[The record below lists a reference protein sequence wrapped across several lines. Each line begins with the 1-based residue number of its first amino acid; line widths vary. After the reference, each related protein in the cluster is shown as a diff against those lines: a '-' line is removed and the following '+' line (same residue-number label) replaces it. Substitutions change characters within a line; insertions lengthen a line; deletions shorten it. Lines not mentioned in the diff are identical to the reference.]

1 MAFEVPGVP
10 AAYDRGPSR
19 PGTSAVIFREGE
31 QFYAQ
36 AADINEG
43 FTLARLRGQR
53 ISDRVMKDG
62 DRIEGAD
69 VNVDFDNG
77 VVHVFPG
84 RIYIEGDIYPVE
96 EAYLAGVPMVGEVTI
111 GVRVIRTIVTE
122 IEDPTLYGLH
132 PGSAGEGEPGAARQE
147 MALSWGFSG
156 DGQEGDLYSVYRLLD
171 GTVITQVAPPSL
183 SGIMAQIAPYDFDLN
198 GHYIVDGC
206 EVTALGLAGDEQVFS
221 INAGT
226 ANILGYKRIRETAF
240 TLQVA
245 EDPSLELVSGETHT
259 FTGATGTSTTVAV
272 NRGPI
277 AQLNFAVVVK
287 RAVETVVRGNT
298 PGGIDALLM
307 AGAFE
312 IESVVQ
318 GATTF
323 NPSTYALAGNGI
335 SWGPAGAEPVGA
347 STYTVTY
354 LYNVS
359 VLDTATHTATHVTV
373 QGGVNGKPII
383 LGYSSKLPRIDLV
396 CLDIAGRPAYVKGV
410 SARRGALPPTVP
422 GNLLKLAEVH
432 NSWLGAPVI
441 VNNGTRNITQ
451 DDHRRYYDLLIKVAE
466 QLDRWAL
473 SANEVRLAG
482 TPVSKRGI
490 FTDTFVDD
498 FFRDP
503 GAPQS
508 AAVNRG
514 VLQLAIDNVLMDV
527 VLGQVITLPYTEEI
541 IVSQPQRTNVSL
553 INPFDNFTPMPAG
566 MTIEPA
572 ADFWTERQVEWTSPV
587 TQEFTA
593 APNQPP
599 GQTTFDEVA
608 ATRQQAAQVLRR
620 ISITVTLEGFGV
632 GENLA
637 TLTFDGRNVKP
648 AGVQTADANG
658 VISLTFTIPANVPVG
673 RRLVRATGAAGSFA
687 QAIFVGQGQ
696 IDVSIMRRV
705 TLIARAAP
713 VPVTIVNNTIIQQ
726 TNVTLNQIVNPIVS
740 GDSGGNSSGTWDG
753 SMDSLDPLAQSFRV
767 PAPRFVIGVN
777 FWIEAVGDP
786 TNAVRVQ
793 LATMQNGLP
802 STEVLAEAF
811 VSMVTVQPGDKIRA
825 RFAAPVFLDPARHY
839 CFVILTSDGEHAVAT
854 SRLGDVIGTGLN
866 QERVSSQPYTIGDMF
881 SSSNRVSW
889 QVHPDEDLAFE
900 IVGAKFTATNR
911 TVNLWTGAL
920 DQISDFLVR
929 GSIEIPTQDAG
940 FRYELVR
947 ADNSVI
953 PLAPGQTHEFSEY
966 VSEVVT
972 LRGVLTG
979 NQLISP
985 VLYPGTLIA
994 GGRIRETGTYVS
1006 RAFEIGVNKTVAALF
1021 AAFLGSG
1028 GTVTVEVDA
1037 GDGNWVN
1044 LNLDSTHTLG
1054 AGWVEPKYDL
1064 ESYSAAEGRLRI
1076 TLTGGPDRRTSIAA
1090 LRGYSH

>member
-1 MAFEVPGVP
+1 MAFEVPGVS

-31 QFYAQ
+31 EFYAQ

-53 ISDRVMKDG
+53 ISDRVIKDG

-77 VVHVFPG
+77 IVHVFPG

-96 EAYLAGVPMVGEVTI
+96 EAYLAAVPMVGEVTI

-122 IEDPTLYGLH
+122 IEDPSLNGLH
-132 PGSAGEGEPGAARQE
+132 PGSAAEGEAGAARQE
-147 MALSWGFSG
+147 ISLSWGFSG
-156 DGQEGDLYSVYRLLD
+156 DGQQGDLYSVYRLLD
-171 GTVITQVAPPSL
+171 GTVITQVAPPAL

-206 EVTALGLAGDEQVFS
+206 EVTALGLAGGDQVFS

-240 TLQVA
+240 TMQVT
-245 EDPSLELVSGETHT
+245 EDPSLELISGETHT

-287 RAVETVVRGNT
+287 RAVETVVRGNN

-312 IESVVQ
+312 IETVVQ
-318 GATTF
+318 GGTTY

-335 SWGPAGAEPVGA
+335 SWGPAGAEPIGA

-373 QGGVNGKPII
+373 WGGVNGKPII
-383 LGYSSKLPRIDLV
+383 LGYSSKLPRIDLI
-396 CLDIAGRPAYVKGV
+396 CLDIAGRPACIKGV

-432 NSWLGAPVI
+432 NSWLGAPAI
-441 VNNGTRNITQ
+441 VNNGTRNVTQ
-451 DDHRRYYDLLIKVAE
+451 DDHRRYYALLIKVAE
-466 QLDRWAL
+466 QFDRWAM
-473 SANEVRLAG
+473 SANEVRLSG

-527 VLGQVITLPYTEEI
+527 VLGDVITLPYVEEI
-541 IVSQPQRTNVSL
+541 VVSQPQRTNVSL
-553 INPFDNFTPMPAG
+553 INPYDNFIPMPAG
-566 MTIEPA
+566 MKIQPA
-572 ADFWTERQVEWTSPV
+572 AYFWTERAVEWTSPV

-593 APNQPP
+593 APNVPP
-599 GQTTFDEVA
+599 GQTVFDEVA
-608 ATRQQAAQVLRR
+608 ATRQEAARVLAQVEVA
-620 ISITVTLEGFGV
+620 VTLEGFGV
-632 GENLA
+632 GEELA

-648 AGVQTADANG
+648 AGTQTADANG
-658 VISLTFTIPANVPVG
+658 EISLTFTIPANVPVG
-673 RRLVRATGAAGSFA
+673 RRLVRATGHVNSFA
-687 QAIFVGQGQ
+687 EAIFVGEGQ

-705 TLIARAAP
+705 TLVTHAAP
-713 VPVTIVNNTIIQQ
+713 PPVTIVNNFTTVI
-726 TNVTLNQIVNPIVS
+726 NQISNPWS
-740 GDSGGNSSGTWDG
+740 WTSDSDDSGSN
-753 SMDSLDPLAQSFRV
+753 DPLAQSFRV
-767 PAPRFVIGVN
+767 PSPRFVVGVN
-777 FWIEAVGDP
+777 FWIEAVGNP
-786 TNAVRVQ
+786 LNAVRVQ
-793 LATMQNGLP
+793 LSTVENGQP
-802 STEVLAEAF
+802 TTGIMAEAF
-811 VSMVTVQPGDKIRA
+811 VSMVTVEPGDKIEA
-825 RFAAPVFLDPARHY
+825 RFAAPVYLDPTKLY
-839 CFVILTSDGEHAVAT
+839 CFVILTSDGEHAVST
-854 SRLGDVIGTGLN
+854 SRLGDVFGSGAN

-889 QVHPDEDLAFE
+889 QVHPDEDIAFE

-911 TVNLWTGAL
+911 QVNLWTGAL

-929 GSIEIPTQDAG
+929 GSIEIPSQEAG

-947 ADNSVI
+947 ADGSII
-953 PLAPGQTHEFSEY
+953 PMAAGQSHEFSEY
-966 VSEVVT
+966 VSENVT
-972 LRGVLTG
+972 LRAVLTG
-979 NQLISP
+979 TETISP
-985 VLYPGTLIA
+985 VLYPGTMIA
-994 GGRIRETGTYVS
+994 GGRIRANGTYVS
-1006 RAFEIGVNKTVAALF
+1006 RAFEIGVSKTVASLF
-1021 AAFLGSG
+1021 AAFLGAG
-1028 GTVTVEVDA
+1028 GTVKVEVDK
-1037 GDGNWVN
+1037 GDNVWTELV
-1044 LNLDSTHTLG
+1044 LDSTHTLG
-1054 AGWVEPKYDL
+1054 DGWVEPKYQL
-1064 ESYSAAEGRLRI
+1064 ASYSAAEGRLRV
-1076 TLTGGPDRRTSIAA
+1076 TMTGGPDKRTSIAA
-1090 LRGYSH
+1090 LRGYSV

>member
-19 PGTSAVIFREGE
+19 PGTSAVILREGE

-36 AADINEG
+36 GADINEG
-43 FTLARLRGQR
+43 FTLQRLRGQR

-62 DRIEGAD
+62 DRVEGAD
-69 VNVDFDNG
+69 VNVDFENG

-96 EAYLAGVPMVGEVTI
+96 EAFLADVPMVGEVTI

-122 IEDPTLYGLH
+122 VEDPTLLGLH

-147 MALSWGFSG
+147 IALSWGFSG
-156 DGQEGDLYSVYRLLD
+156 DGQQGELYSVYRLLD

-206 EVTALGLAGDEQVFS
+206 EVTALGLAGNEQVFS

-240 TLQVA
+240 TMQVA
-245 EDPSLELVSGETHT
+245 EDPSLELISGETHT

-277 AQLNFAVVVK
+277 AALNFAVVVK
-287 RAVETVVRGNT
+287 RAVETVVRGNN
-298 PGGIDALLM
+298 PGGIDPLLM

-312 IESVVQ
+312 IETVVQ
-318 GATTF
+318 GGTTF

-335 SWGPAGAEPVGA
+335 SWGPAGAEPIGA

-373 QGGVNGKPII
+373 QGGVQGKPII
-383 LGYSSKLPRIDLV
+383 LGYSSKLPRIDLI
-396 CLDIAGRPAYVKGV
+396 CLDIAGRPACVKGV

-432 NSWLGAPVI
+432 NSWLGAPTI
-441 VNNGTRNITQ
+441 VNNGTRNVTQ
-451 DDHRRYYDLLIKVAE
+451 DDHRRYYALLIKVAE
-466 QLDRWAL
+466 QLDRWAM

-514 VLQLAIDNVLMDV
+514 VLQLAIDNVLLDV
-527 VLGQVITLPYTEEI
+527 VLGNVITLPYVEEI
-541 IVSQPQRTNVSL
+541 VVSQTQRTNFSL
-553 INPFDNFTPMPAG
+553 INPFDNFIPMPAG
-566 MTIEPA
+566 MKIEPA
-572 ADFWTERQVEWTSPV
+572 AYFWTERAVEWTSPV

-593 APNQPP
+593 APNVPP
-599 GQTTFDEVA
+599 GQTVFDEVA
-608 ATRQQAAQVLRR
+608 ATRQEAARVLAQ
-620 ISITVTLEGFGV
+620 ISVAVTLEGFGV

-648 AGVQTADANG
+648 AGTQTADANG
-658 VISLTFTIPANVPVG
+658 EISLAFTIPANVPVG

-687 QAIFVGQGQ
+687 EAIFVGEGQ

-705 TLIARAAP
+705 TLVTRAAP
-713 VPVTIVNNTIIQQ
+713 PPVTIVNNTIVNNT
-726 TNVTLNQIVNPIVS
+726 TNIINQIVNPWVWS
-740 GDSGGNSSGTWDG
+740 SDDDDSGSN
-753 SMDSLDPLAQSFRV
+753 DPLAQSFRV
-767 PAPRFVIGVN
+767 PSPRFIVGVN
-777 FWIEAVGDP
+777 FWIEAVGNP
-786 TNAVRVQ
+786 LNAVRVQ
-793 LATMQNGLP
+793 LSTVENGQP
-802 STEVLAEAF
+802 TTGIMAEAF
-811 VSMVTVQPGDKIRA
+811 VSMATVEPGDKIEA
-825 RFAAPVFLDPARHY
+825 RFAAPVYLDPTRLY
-839 CFVILTSDGEHAVAT
+839 CFVILTSDGEHAVST
-854 SRLGDVIGTGLN
+854 SRLGDVFGSGLN
-866 QERVSSQPYTIGDMF
+866 QERVSAQPYTIGDMF

-889 QVHPDEDLAFE
+889 QVHPDEDIAFE
-900 IVGAKFTATNR
+900 IVGAKFTATTR
-911 TVNLWTGAL
+911 QVNLWTGAL
-920 DQISDFLVR
+920 DQISDLLVR
-929 GSIEIPTQDAG
+929 GAIEIPTQEAG

-947 ADNSVI
+947 ADNSII
-953 PLAPGQTHEFSEY
+953 PLAPGQAHEFSEY
-966 VSEVVT
+966 VSEAVT
-972 LRGVLTG
+972 LRAVLTG
-979 NQLISP
+979 TSTISP
-985 VLYPGTLIA
+985 VLYPGTMIA
-994 GGRIRETGTYVS
+994 GGRIRATGTYVS
-1006 RAFEIGVNKTVAALF
+1006 RAFEIGVSKRVAALF
-1021 AAFLGSG
+1021 AAFLGAG
-1028 GTVTVEVDA
+1028 GTVKVEVDK
-1037 GDGNWVN
+1037 GDNVWTELG
-1044 LNLDSTHTLG
+1044 LDSTHTLG
-1054 AGWVEPKYDL
+1054 EGWVEPKYEL
-1064 ESYSAAEGRLRI
+1064 ASYSAAEGRLRV
-1076 TLTGGPDRRTSIAA
+1076 TMTGGPDKRTSIAA
-1090 LRGYSH
+1090 LRGYSV

>member
-19 PGTSAVIFREGE
+19 LGTSAVIFREGE

-53 ISDRVMKDG
+53 IADRMIKDG

-69 VNVDFDNG
+69 VNVDFENG
-77 VVHVFPG
+77 IVHVFPG

-96 EAYLAGVPMVGEVTI
+96 EAFLADVPMSGEVTI

-122 IEDPTLYGLH
+122 IEDPSLNGLH

-147 MALSWGFSG
+147 VSLSWGFSG
-156 DGQEGDLYSVYRLLD
+156 DGQQGDLYSVYRLLD
-171 GTVITQVAPPSL
+171 GTVITQVAPPAL

-198 GHYIVDGC
+198 GHYIADGC
-206 EVTALGLAGDEQVFS
+206 EVTALGLVGADQVFS

-226 ANILGYKRIRETAF
+226 ANILGYKRTRETAF
-240 TLQVA
+240 TMLVA
-245 EDPSLELVSGETHT
+245 EDPSIELISGETHS
-259 FTGATGTSTTVAV
+259 FSGATGTSTTVAV

-277 AQLNFAVVVK
+277 AALNFAVVVK
-287 RAVETVVRGNT
+287 RAVETVVRGAS

-323 NPSTYALAGNGI
+323 DPSTYSLAGNGV
-335 SWGPAGAEPVGA
+335 SWGPVGAEPIGA

-383 LGYSSKLPRIDLV
+383 LGYNSKLPRIDLI
-396 CLDIAGRPAYVKGV
+396 CLDIAGRPACVKGV

-432 NSWLGAPVI
+432 NSWFGAPVI
-441 VNNGTRNITQ
+441 VNNGTRNVTQ
-451 DDHRRYYDLLIKVAE
+451 DDHRRYYALLIRLAE

-473 SANEVRLAG
+473 SANEVRLSG

-498 FFRDP
+498 YFRDP

-514 VLQLAIDNVLMDV
+514 VLQLAIDSVLLDV
-527 VLGQVITLPYTEEI
+527 VLGDVITLPYVEEI
-541 IVSQPQRTNVSL
+541 VVSQLQRTNVAL
-553 INPFDNFTPMPAG
+553 INPYDNFIPMPAG
-566 MTIEPA
+566 MKIEPA
-572 ADFWTERQVEWTSPV
+572 AYFWTERAVEWTSPV

-593 APNQPP
+593 APNVPP
-599 GQTTFDEVA
+599 GLTAFDEVA
-608 ATRQQAAQVLRR
+608 ATRQEAARVLAQ
-620 ISITVTLEGFGV
+620 IDVAVTLAGFGV

-648 AGVQTADANG
+648 AGTQTADANG
-658 VISLTFTIPANVPVG
+658 EISLTFAIPANVPVG

-687 QAIFVGQGQ
+687 EAIFVGEGQ
-696 IDVSIMRRV
+696 VDVAIMRRV
-705 TLIARAAP
+705 TLVTRAAP
-713 VPVTIVNNTIIQQ
+713 PPVVVVNNTIVNNVTQVINQV
-726 TNVTLNQIVNPIVS
+726 TNPNTR
-740 GDSGGNSSGTWDG
+740 GGN
-753 SMDSLDPLAQSFRV
+753 DPLAQTFRV
-767 PAPRFVIGVN
+767 ASPRFVVGVN
-777 FWIEAVGDP
+777 FWIEAVGSP
-786 TNAVRVQ
+786 QNAVRVQ
-793 LATMQNGLP
+793 LASTANGFP
-802 STEVLAEAF
+802 TTDVLAEAF
-811 VSMVTVQPGDKIRA
+811 VSMATVEAGDKIEA
-825 RFAAPVFLDPARHY
+825 RFAAPVYLDPMKLY
-839 CFVILTSDGEHAVAT
+839 CFVMLTSDGEHAVST
-854 SRLGDVIGTGLN
+854 SRLGDVFGSGAS

-881 SSSNRVSW
+881 SSSNRMSW
-889 QVHPDEDLAFE
+889 QVHPDEDIAFE
-900 IVGAKFTATNR
+900 IVGAKFTSTSR
-911 TVNLWTGAL
+911 QVNLWTGEL
-920 DQISDFLVR
+920 DQVSDFLVR
-929 GSIEIPTQDAG
+929 GAIEIPSQDAG

-947 ADNSVI
+947 ADNSII
-953 PLAPGQTHEFSEY
+953 PLAAGQSHEFSEY
-966 VSEVVT
+966 VSEIVT
-972 LRGVLTG
+972 LRAVLAGTET
-979 NQLISP
+979 ISP
-985 VLYPGTLIA
+985 VLYPGTMIA
-994 GGRIRETGTYVS
+994 GGRIRASGTYVS
-1006 RAFEIGVNKTVAALF
+1006 RAFEIGVSKTVAALF
-1021 AAFLGSG
+1021 SAFLGAG
-1028 GTVTVEVDA
+1028 GTVKVEVDK
-1037 GDGNWVN
+1037 GDGDWTE
-1044 LNLDSTHTLG
+1044 LDLDSTHTLG
-1054 AGWVEPKYDL
+1054 EGWVEPKYEL
-1064 ESYSAAEGRLRI
+1064 ASYSAAEGRLRV
-1076 TLTGGPDRRTSIAA
+1076 TMTGGPDKRTSIAA
-1090 LRGYSH
+1090 LRGYSV